1 MLGLLPALAVDGV
14 AAAAGADEDTW
25 PPLPLP
31 PPRTPVGT
39 EGMLKLALSDGN
51 EIDAADKLVDRP
63 PRFKLAEGP
72 DIGGTESD
80 GTLVS
85 KLRDGAETL
94 SDGTEMVALLRL
106 RPGTGTDGAEM
117 VGKDKSMLV
126 EGTEMLLIESDG
138 MLTLN
143 PGEVSEMLGTDKDG
157 APRLILVDGT
167 DKVGIEAEGSE
178 IVGAGMGDTDTE
190 GTETES
196 KVIEG
201 KVESRLVKLKE
212 IDGSERDGR
221 PRLVLGTLRVEDG
234 RLTLGRV
241 IEGALNPMLV
251 EGRDKV
257 GPEMNGNVMLA
268 ETSGIE
274 ALGRLTEGTL
284 SEGAV
289 MLPGSTFDID
299 TPGSGVVSVGID
311 RLTTE
316 GTLKLATFDSDM
328 PGTAGT
334 ERLSGRDAD
343 TVWTPGRDI
352 DPAILS
358 RFIDTEPKE
367 TVGRAPTEI
376 EPIVDCTLTSDSVG
390 AETAYVGIA
399 LGTLVLICVTL
410 ATTST
415 ARF

>member
-25 PPLPLP
+25 PPLLPL

-51 EIDAADKLVDRP
+51 EIDAADRLVDRP
-63 PRFKLAEGP
+63 PRFKLSEGP
-72 DIGGTESD
+72 DIDDTESG

-85 KLRDGAETL
+85 KLRDGAEML

-106 RPGTGTDGAEM
+106 IAGTETDGVEM
-117 VGKDKSMLV
+117 VGKDTSMLV

-143 PGEVSEMLGTDKDG
+143 PGEVSEMLGTNKDG
-157 APRLILVDGT
+157 APRMILVDGT
-167 DKVGIEAEGSE
+167 DKVGIDDEGTE
-178 IVGAGMGDTDTE
+178 IVGVKIGDRETE

-196 KVIEG
+196 KETEG
-201 KVESRLVKLKE
+201 RLVSRLVKLKE
-212 IDGSERDGR
+212 IDGSETDGR
-221 PRLVLGTLRVEDG
+221 PMFVLGTLKVADG

-241 IEGALNPMLV
+241 MEGALNPMLV
-251 EGRDKV
+251 EGKDRV
-257 GPEMNGNVMLA
+257 GTEIDGNVMLA

-274 ALGRLTEGTL
+274 TLGRLTEGTL
-284 SEGAV
+284 SEGTV
-289 MLPGSTFDID
+289 MLPGSTFE
-299 TPGSGVVSVGID
+299 TEAPGSGVVNVGID
-311 RLTTE
+311 RLSPE

-328 PGTAGT
+328 PGT
-334 ERLSGRDAD
+334 ERLPGRDAD
-343 TVWTPGRDI
+343 TVGTPGREI
-352 DPAILS
+352 DPVILP
-358 RFIDTEPKE
+358 RLIDTEPTE
-367 TVGRAPTEI
+367 TVGRAAIEI

-410 ATTST
+410 PTTST